1 MLNKLKK
8 IIVSGY
14 ELFWQE
20 KTISLVNIGNTILV
34 SVFIW
39 AGILSFYFLNQMIN
53 YLKERLDFSIYFRYD
68 VSKEDILKVQK
79 VLASFP
85 GVTEVNFIPQEVA
98 LKKFQEEAKSNPVIA
113 KALKEL
119 QDNPLVDYLIVKAG
133 NPEVYPK
140 IVDYLEKS
148 PFKAYIDY
156 ITYFENQKVI
166 KKIISLSNRLKLFI
180 TALIIVIL
188 VFSSLIIFNTALISI
203 YSQKEEIEILRL
215 IGAGS
220 WFIRGPFFVN
230 IFIFS
235 FLGYIISLAILVLFL
250 IKTEN
255 FWPAILPNF
264 QPSIFISEHFFML
277 NLLILGLILLIN
289 LASTW
294 ISMIKYMKK

>member
-119 QDNPLVDYLIVKAG
+119 QANPLVDYLIVKAE

-180 TALIIVIL
+180 TALIVVIL
-188 VFSSLIIFNTALISI
+188 IFSSLIIFNTALISI

-235 FLGYIISLAILVLFL
+235 FLGYIISLAILILFL

-294 ISMIKYMKK
+294 ISMIKYLKK

>member
-1 MLNKLKK
+1 
-8 IIVSGY
+8 
-14 ELFWQE
+14 
-20 KTISLVNIGNTILV
+20 
-34 SVFIW
+34 
-39 AGILSFYFLNQMIN
+39 
-53 YLKERLDFSIYFRYD
+53 

-119 QDNPLVDYLIVKAG
+119 QANPLVDYLIVKAE

-180 TALIIVIL
+180 TALIVVIL
-188 VFSSLIIFNTALISI
+188 IFSSLIIFNTALISI

-235 FLGYIISLAILVLFL
+235 FLGYIISLAILILFL

-294 ISMIKYMKK
+294 ISMIKYLKK